1 MVLTNYRK
9 FMVEKYYSFEP
20 LISKEEFC
28 KNHSRTTIRVKDFEK
43 WIVLYQDSLNSSII
57 PEKKIRIKKQIDN
70 AFKVPVKAKTS
81 PKPPIDM
88 EKVKKERNHKT
99 HLRQIRYFK
108 SVVKTGKF
116 SFSKDERKQTS
127 RIKMFLE
134 SENTFKI
141 YKLAL
146 ILAEDLNNTE
156 YKVDLLLKE
165 LKKNNI
171 NLPKDFFNFQFTNKN
186 SLPLESFTEESSIEL
201 SPVVFEI
208 DPLKNNKIILQND
221 IKEKEELNSL
231 CENSI
236 SNLQATLAGVYKILE
251 GLQS

>member
-28 KNHSRTTIRVKDFEK
+28 KNHSRTTIHIEDFEE
-43 WIVLYQDSLNSSII
+43 WISLYKDSKNSSII
-57 PEKKIRIKKQIDN
+57 PNKKTRKNKKIKKDLKI
-70 AFKVPVKAKTS
+70 PVKAKTP
-81 PKPPIDM
+81 PKPPIDV
-88 EKVKKERNHKT
+88 ENVKKERNHKT

-116 SFSKDERKQTS
+116 SSSKDERKHIS
-127 RIKMFLE
+127 RIKMFIE

-146 ILAEDLNNTE
+146 ILAEDLNNAE
-156 YKVDLLLKE
+156 YKIDLLLKE

-171 NLPKDFFNFQFTNKN
+171 NIPEDFFKFQFTNKN
-186 SLPLESFTEESSIEL
+186 SLPLEPFTEEDSVEL

-208 DPLKNNKIILQND
+208 DPSKNNKIILQKD

-236 SNLQATLAGVYKILE
+236 RNLQATLAGVFKILE
-251 GLQS
+251 GLQ